1 MSDSLQSHG
10 LQHIRRPCP
19 SLSLGVC
26 SNSCSLSQWCHPTIS
41 SSFTLFSSCL
51 SWHQGL
57 FQWVGSSYQV
67 AYLLELQLQHQ
78 SFQWIF
84 RIFLESLLQHEE
96 DAFIRHYWDMF
107 EESAFF
113 FFLTGDCCLGRLCIG
128 DNSLVGYWR
137 KSEASPWKKK

>member
-26 SNSCSLSQWCHPTIS
+26 SNSCSLSQWCHPTVS

-113 FFLTGDCCLGRLCIG
+113 FLTGDCCLGRLCIG